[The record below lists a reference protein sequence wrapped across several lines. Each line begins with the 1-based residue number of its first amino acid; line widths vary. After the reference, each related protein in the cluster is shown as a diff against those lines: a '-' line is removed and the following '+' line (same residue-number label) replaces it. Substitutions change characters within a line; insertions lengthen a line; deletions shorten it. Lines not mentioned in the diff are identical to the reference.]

1 MSSKKMMM
9 AYQNAS
15 REAVAE
21 SDNPHALIS
30 VLFDELLRAMRA
42 YVSTIERNPKPQ
54 PEQSGP
60 LARALTILYGLQSSL
75 NFDEGGDIADNL
87 FRLYEYARQQLL
99 TAAREGDTN
108 GALTAIEA
116 IESIREA
123 WSQIDGSRKVQ
134 PSGEAAE

>member
-134 PSGEAAE
+134 PSGEAAD